1 RGQSLYISPSPTQ
14 IKSATSNVGTF
25 DPENADIRYKIDN
38 LYHGSGAFFDRF
50 DLNYIGT
57 GEGNQAFGWGIYVTE
72 REGVGRDYAKKL
84 GGKDK
89 AIVYGGKE
97 YPINTMDFGDSD
109 KIAAKAIFA
118 LGGKMAELGVYDELP
133 VDDTIY
139 SLSNISYAWVKKQE
153 AKDKMI
159 AEDEKAIRWLKE
171 NRDKLS
177 IKKSKN
183 LYTVNVWEN
192 HTEDVLDWKGVPTS
206 DQINKIN
213 KQLDKIGHSRI
224 QSTEVFGNK
233 EYAIYDGGIRDHT
246 IPDGND
252 LYKTLTRIIGSPKKA
267 SQFLLR
273 AGIDGIKYPV
283 SALSGGKG
291 EKGYNYVVFDDSQIT
306 ITNHLRYKLLD
317 PDEIQGRIDFAMKLL
332 KDNARDPEKVSS
344 EVAKMMNLDEKQMKE
359 KLGRQIKAAYREGSE
374 RLRDTLAA
382 STVAGVKD
390 YVEQNKPEGTDKT
403 DLTFHLDEAENIA
416 LFETAIGMSAQD
428 AMKLGADRYGFYLGA
443 LRVFSTGNAYVEE
456 MLATEAEIDDLKL
469 KGQTSAALQEKL
481 DLATGM
487 VLQTRAAYENIKG
500 QAGRILNNAR
510 EEKGKAVKMFT
521 EIITRIDNEENAIYE
536 EIRQMQ
542 AEIDELTKAMDELDG
557 YIAELEKVVEDAIIK
572 PNEKI
577 IAQAEKL
584 LADARNKAV
593 TAGEELAAMRSTRDA
608 LSRRVSTRTMEVQ
621 SLIDK
626 IKITEERKAEAEKII
641 DKLNPRSKKPKT
653 ITEVELP
660 RPGLTDYVRSVW
672 YNWILSGPV
681 THAVNIGANLFNAG
695 IEQVIVNTLSDPR
708 GGVSS
713 VKKSILNIPEAMGF
727 NNKPGEMQG

>member
-1 RGQSLYISPSPTQ
+1 
-14 IKSATSNVGTF
+14 
-25 DPENADIRYKIDN
+25 
-38 LYHGSGAFFDRF
+38 
-50 DLNYIGT
+50 
-57 GEGNQAFGWGIYVTE
+57 
-72 REGVGRDYAKKL
+72 
-84 GGKDK
+84 
-89 AIVYGGKE
+89 
-97 YPINTMDFGDSD
+97 
-109 KIAAKAIFA
+109 
-118 LGGKMAELGVYDELP
+118 
-133 VDDTIY
+133 
-139 SLSNISYAWVKKQE
+139 
-153 AKDKMI
+153 
-159 AEDEKAIRWLKE
+159 
-171 NRDKLS
+171 
-177 IKKSKN
+177 
-183 LYTVNVWEN
+183 
-192 HTEDVLDWKGVPTS
+192 
-206 DQINKIN
+206 
-213 KQLDKIGHSRI
+213 
-224 QSTEVFGNK
+224 
-233 EYAIYDGGIRDHT
+233 
-246 IPDGND
+246 
-252 LYKTLTRIIGSPKKA
+252 
-267 SQFLLR
+267 
-273 AGIDGIKYPV
+273 
-283 SALSGGKG
+283 
-291 EKGYNYVVFDDSQIT
+291 
-306 ITNHLRYKLLD
+306 
-317 PDEIQGRIDFAMKLL
+317 
-332 KDNARDPEKVSS
+332 
-344 EVAKMMNLDEKQMKE
+344 
-359 KLGRQIKAAYREGSE
+359 
-374 RLRDTLAA
+374 
-382 STVAGVKD
+382 
-390 YVEQNKPEGTDKT
+390 
-403 DLTFHLDEAENIA
+403 
-416 LFETAIGMSAQD
+416 
-428 AMKLGADRYGFYLGA
+428 LGA

-727 NNKPGEMQG
+727 NNKPGEMQGFAQTLKNPMDYKKKYQISDSETKLMKLIGLNLALMSAEDQFFFFTNFKAQLMSLAYLEAGRMKMSAKSLYNNPTPDMITQATYEARRMSFNQSPEGIVGAAVKLIDDFYKLLEKKGGGIGKTTALGLRMWVMPFTRIVGNVANTMIDWTPFGIVKALEYASKNPDGLINTQRNIWKTSDGKMKESPYRLRDAHRQLSRAVIGTILMSALMALAMSGDDDEDKMGIISGDGPKDYEKKRQLMALGWMPNAIRIGNRWIPYQDSPVQGALAIVGNVHDYYAFNEKAKPMDIMGIASYAVTGI